1 MMISAGGRSALI
13 LATGLFVCLTAPSQS
28 IAANAE
34 DTVATAKSERAT
46 PRKFVRHGSRH
57 WKRYSYRRHG
67 RDGSKSTET
76 KKSIESDAAEVK
88 SPSSP
93 LLPSSVANANAQMNP
108 ADVMVGTATGMS
120 AKASA
125 MLLAAADNPAD
136 TGPASNMPSVAT
148 DQLRDT
154 DRTLQAAPSTE
165 TIGLASAIAA
175 SMAPDASDGNDEMD
189 KTSLIGK
196 IFIGFGALLTM
207 ASAARMLMA

>member
-136 TGPASNMPSVAT
+136 TGPASNIPSVAT

-154 DRTLQAAPSTE
+154 DRTQAAPSTE
-165 TIGLASAIAA
+165 TIGLASAKAA
-175 SMAPDASDGNDEMD
+175 MAPDASDGNDEMD